1 MSLDKLA
8 GPHFGG
14 LIMTAENPTLAD
26 LSTALREQ
34 EPNSIRIVLPD
45 GEAVPS
51 HFHVTEVGRV
61 QKDFIDC
68 GGTRRT
74 SLSGQLQLLVA
85 TDFDHRLSAEKL
97 LKILEMSEPIL
108 GSDPLPLTVEYGQ
121 KVAVV
126 YAVSNL
132 AVEDSVLQIQLGVPQ
147 TGCLAPDRCGLSN
160 DEAGLFT
167 IGAGTSDYSPKS
179 GCC

>member
-1 MSLDKLA
+1 MSLDKFA
-8 GPHFGG
+8 GARFGK
-14 LIMTAENPTLAD
+14 IMLTTENPNLAD
-26 LSTALREQ
+26 LATALREQ
-34 EPNSIRIVLPD
+34 EPKSLRMILPD

-74 SLSGQLQLLVA
+74 SLNGQLQLLVA
-85 TDFDHRLSAEKL
+85 TDFEHRLSSEKL
-97 LKILEMSEPIL
+97 LKILQMSEPIL
-108 GSDPLPLTVEYGQ
+108 GPDPLPLTVEYGQ

-132 AVEDSVLQIQLGVPQ
+132 EADSDTLRLQLSLPQ
-147 TGCLAPDRCGLSN
+147 TGCLAPDKCGLPEEES
-160 DEAGLFT
+160 GLFT

>member
-1 MSLDKLA
+1 
-8 GPHFGG
+8 
-14 LIMTAENPTLAD
+14 MTTENPILAD
-26 LSTALREQ
+26 LATALRDQ
-34 EPNSIRIVLPD
+34 QPKSIRMVLPD

-74 SLSGQLQLLVA
+74 TLSGQLQLLVA

-108 GSDPLPLTVEYGQ
+108 GDAPLPLTVEYGQ
-121 KVAVV
+121 KVAVI
-126 YAVSNL
+126 YSVSNL
-132 AVEDSVLQIQLGVPQ
+132 QVVDGALQIQLSIPQ
-147 TGCLAPDRCGLSN
+147 TGCLAPDKCGLPEE
-160 DEAGLFT
+160 EAGLFT
-167 IGAGTSDYSPKS
+167 IGAGTSDFAPKS